1 MKILFINP
9 RYNEKEYRYKVNKIS
24 PPLGMSHIASVLLG
38 EGHSVSFLDM
48 EAVQMEWRELPQR
61 LIIES
66 ADLIGIHG
74 TTPISHCIS
83 RCAQIVRD
91 TCPKATIV
99 VGGAHATLLP
109 ESLLADIPQV
119 DYLLRGEAEFTL
131 KNLVNR
137 IGTSGSATDL
147 DEIPG
152 LGFRANGRPS
162 ISDQIPTIKNL
173 DTLPLPAY
181 DLLPLDAYF
190 EGNRLAESEGD
201 RRIFSIMSSRGCPYS
216 CIFCSAPVL
225 YGHRYRSR
233 SAENVVNEIS
243 VLVNDYKIKH
253 IVFYDAS
260 FAADRKRVEDICRTI
275 LDRALDVTWRAR
287 VRADTIT
294 ESLLRLMKKAGCTTV
309 AIGVEAGTQRLLDI
323 LKKRCTLKDIENAFQ
338 AAKSAGMWT
347 VGYFML
353 GIPGE
358 TREDSHQTIEFAKK
372 LDPDWALF
380 THATPLPGTELFKMS
395 RDNVLTSDWR
405 QYKFSANSPVLPY
418 DGMGQDEL
426 RKMMDYAFRSFY
438 VRKKW
443 LVNRLKKVQSP
454 DQMEMIV
461 DSFMH
466 YIERSPSV

>member
-1 MKILFINP
+1 
-9 RYNEKEYRYKVNKIS
+9 
-24 PPLGMSHIASVLLG
+24 
-38 EGHSVSFLDM
+38 
-48 EAVQMEWRELPQR
+48 
-61 LIIES
+61 
-66 ADLIGIHG
+66 
-74 TTPISHCIS
+74 
-83 RCAQIVRD
+83 
-91 TCPKATIV
+91 
-99 VGGAHATLLP
+99 
-109 ESLLADIPQV
+109 
-119 DYLLRGEAEFTL
+119 
-131 KNLVNR
+131 
-137 IGTSGSATDL
+137 
-147 DEIPG
+147 
-152 LGFRANGRPS
+152 
-162 ISDQIPTIKNL
+162 
-173 DTLPLPAY
+173 
-181 DLLPLDAYF
+181 
-190 EGNRLAESEGD
+190 
-201 RRIFSIMSSRGCPYS
+201 
-216 CIFCSAPVL
+216 
-225 YGHRYRSR
+225 
-233 SAENVVNEIS
+233 VVNEIS